1 MSASFIPPIINS
13 VMFQQQGLGLST
25 RSVEADLQTKLD
37 VCPALPQEK
46 GSRGALKMELQKQR
60 GLSQGWLY

>member
-1 MSASFIPPIINS
+1 
-13 VMFQQQGLGLST
+13 MFQQQGLGLST

-37 VCPALPQEK
+37 VCPALPQEE
-46 GSRGALKMELQKQR
+46 GSRGALKMELQKQL